1 MADDDVDYV
10 ARHKVVHFGAIDG
23 AAIPEAGASE
33 NIQVRGVV
41 HTIRKLSQLS
51 QLDSLTART
60 GVMLTIRKIKNL
72 EDLF

>member
-41 HTIRKLSQLS
+41 QTIRKLSQL
-51 QLDSLTART
+51 DRLTA
-60 GVMLTIRKIKNL
+60 
-72 EDLF
+72 

>member
-23 AAIPEAGASE
+23 AAIPETGPSE

-41 HTIRKLSQLS
+41 QTIGKLSQL
-51 QLDSLTART
+51 
-60 GVMLTIRKIKNL
+60 
-72 EDLF
+72 